1 MCTLKLGV
9 IGCGYWGP
17 NLVRSAVETNRC
29 SQIFCYDPSPAA
41 LAKVL
46 RRFPCVF
53 PVEHLDDLINRCDAL
68 VVATPVST
76 HYDIA
81 KKILQ
86 RGKAVL
92 VEKPLAMSSLQARDL
107 VELAGEKDL
116 TLMVGH
122 TFVYSPAV
130 RKVKEYIRDGVLGD
144 IYFLSS
150 SRVNLG
156 IHQKDVDVLWD
167 LAPHDLSI
175 LLYWLEENPTCV
187 SAVGRNCVGTL
198 PDIAS
203 VHYRFPSGVLANL
216 EVSWLA
222 PSKLRRTV
230 LVGSRSMLI
239 YDDTNLAEK
248 VKLYDKGVDL
258 KTPESFGEYQLT
270 YRTGEIVSPNLNA
283 TEPLLIEISHF
294 LDCVEGG
301 AQSETDGQTGLN
313 VVLALE
319 AASNSMHNNGQ
330 VTSIDYSQVS
340 ATMPSSELPQAPSEF
355 APTPL
360 P

>member
-1 MCTLKLGV
+1 LNVGV
-9 IGCGYWGP
+9 VGCGYWGP

-29 SQIFCYDPSPAA
+29 DQIFCCDLSKAS
-41 LAKVL
+41 LAKVV
-46 RRFPCVF
+46 RRFPCVCSM
-53 PVEHLDDLINRCDAL
+53 EHLDDMIERCDAIM
-68 VVATPVST
+68 VATPVST
-76 HYDIA
+76 HYEIA
-81 KKILQ
+81 KRILL

-92 VEKPLAMSSLQARDL
+92 VEKPLAISSTQAREL
-107 VELAGEKDL
+107 MELASEKDL

-130 RKVKEYIRDGVLGD
+130 RKVKEYIRDGVVGD

-156 IHQKDVDVLWD
+156 IHQKDIDVLWD

-175 LLYWLEENPTCV
+175 LLYWLGENPSRV
-187 SAVGRNCVGTL
+187 SAIGRACIGTL
-198 PDIAS
+198 PDVAS
-203 VHYRFPSGVLANL
+203 IHYHFPSGILANL

-239 YDDTNLAEK
+239 YDDTNLTEK

-258 KTPESFGEYQLT
+258 KVPESFGEYQLT
-270 YRTGEIVSPNLNA
+270 YRTGEIICPNLNA
-283 TEPLLIEISHF
+283 TEPLLIEINHF
-294 LDCVEGG
+294 LDCVESG
-301 AQSETDGQTGLN
+301 AQPETDGRTGLD

-319 AASNSMHNNGQ
+319 AASHSMRSNGQ
-330 VTSIDYSQVS
+330 VTEIHYSAIPGGVPAPQIRRASPDY
-340 ATMPSSELPQAPSEF
+340 LPPA
-355 APTPL
+355 L

>member
-1 MCTLKLGV
+1 MKLGV

-17 NLVRSAVETNRC
+17 NLVRSAVETTRC
-29 SQIFCYDPSPAA
+29 SQIFCYDPSAAA

-53 PVEHLDDLINRCDAL
+53 PLEHLDDIIKRCDAL

-81 KKILQ
+81 KEILQ

-107 VELAGEKDL
+107 VELASDNDL

-175 LLYWLEENPTCV
+175 LLYWLEENPSCV

-258 KTPESFGEYQLT
+258 RTPESFGEYQLS
-270 YRTGEIVSPNLNA
+270 YRTGEIVCPNLNA
-283 TEPLLIEISHF
+283 TEPLLIEINHF
-294 LDCVEGG
+294 LDCVESG
-301 AQSETDGQTGLN
+301 AQPETDGQTGLS

-319 AASNSMHNNGQ
+319 AASKSMHSNGQ
-330 VTSIDYSQVS
+330 VTTVDYSSV
-340 ATMPSSELPQAPSEF
+340 PAPV
-355 APTPL
+355 PTPEL
-360 P
+360 RQATPEFVPSTLS